1 MSINF
6 VKAGLQTSIQ
16 DSGRYG
22 QMHNGVSQS
31 GAMDKVAMQMA
42 NWLVSKHPDSPL
54 IEITM
59 AGPTIRFTSKMSIGI
74 SGADFECQLN
84 NKIIKNNQTIHVSSG
99 DVLVFG
105 KCRGG
110 IRAYLAFSADIVCA
124 NDTIK
129 PLMGSYSTHLTACFG
144 GYKGR
149 AFQDHDLLA
158 LENNTHT
165 DTKVIPA
172 QYRLSYSGSYLLR
185 TVTSVETTDF
195 NQRQR
200 DTFYGQSYQIMN
212 DSDRMGVRLTGSP
225 VIFEQ
230 SMQITS
236 TGLIQGSIQL
246 PPDGQPIISAV
257 DGQTLGGYPRIA
269 SVISA
274 DLPLLGQL
282 KPKDRV
288 RFSLIDTKQAM
299 VIYKDKQDWLDT
311 LFITEE
317 Q

>member
-165 DTKVIPA
+165 DTKVIP
-172 QYRLSYSGSYLLR
+172 
-185 TVTSVETTDF
+185 DF